1 MKIHI
6 AKSWIALNK
15 MDWKSALSN
24 SLKRSFFRAN
34 AESVLKY
41 GASPWS
47 LTKSFESKLDGIYN
61 RMLKPRM
68 YTQSHTPT
76 VAQQG
81 VDGPPPP
88 PPRLGFLICSNISK
102 RFYLQLKAFDLL
114 YKMRYILWVVVLLE
128 VCDVTKHGRHLGFY
142 QELEIR

>member
-1 MKIHI
+1 
-6 AKSWIALNK
+6 

-68 YTQSHTPT
+68 YTQSHPPT
-76 VAQQG
+76 VAQQELM
-81 VDGPPPP
+81 DPPP
-88 PPRLGFLICSNISK
+88 
-102 RFYLQLKAFDLL
+102 A
-114 YKMRYILWVVVLLE
+114 
-128 VCDVTKHGRHLGFY
+128 
-142 QELEIR
+142 

>member
-1 MKIHI
+1 
-6 AKSWIALNK
+6 

-76 VAQQG
+76 VAQLG
-81 VDGPPPP
+81 VVGTPPPPP
-88 PPRLGFLICSNISK
+88 PPRV
-102 RFYLQLKAFDLL
+102 FD
-114 YKMRYILWVVVLLE
+114 M
-128 VCDVTKHGRHLGFY
+128 F
-142 QELEIR
+142 

>member
-6 AKSWIALNK
+6 AKSWTALNK

-24 SLKRSFFRAN
+24 SLKLSFFRAN

-41 GASPWS
+41 AASPRS
-47 LTKSFESKLDGIYN
+47 LTKSFESKLDGTYN

-76 VAQQG
+76 VTQQG

-88 PPRLGFLICSNISK
+88 PGLGFLICSNISK

-128 VCDVTKHGRHLGFY
+128 VCDITKHGRHLGFY

>member
-6 AKSWIALNK
+6 AKSWTALNK

-24 SLKRSFFRAN
+24 SLKLSFFRAN

-41 GASPWS
+41 AASPRS
-47 LTKSFESKLDGIYN
+47 LTKSFESKLDGTYN

-76 VAQQG
+76 VTQQG

-88 PPRLGFLICSNISK
+88 PRPRV
-102 RFYLQLKAFDLL
+102 FD
-114 YKMRYILWVVVLLE
+114 M
-128 VCDVTKHGRHLGFY
+128 F
-142 QELEIR
+142 

>member
-1 MKIHI
+1 
-6 AKSWIALNK
+6 

-47 LTKSFESKLDGIYN
+47 LTKSFESKLDGTYN

-68 YTQSHTPT
+68 YTHSHTPT
-76 VAQQG
+76 GAHPG
-81 VDGPPPP
+81 VGGGGGGRDG
-88 PPRLGFLICSNISK
+88 
-102 RFYLQLKAFDLL
+102 DLS
-114 YKMRYILWVVVLLE
+114 
-128 VCDVTKHGRHLGFY
+128 
-142 QELEIR
+142 